1 MTVFK
6 GKSQVPCGLFHFWG
20 AGDYGPFSLTVQ
32 SLHLEVQ
39 LGQPCG
45 QFTGDKAGSL
55 PLDSGLRHVLHN
67 LSEALDLG
75 S

>member
-1 MTVFK
+1 MTAFK
-6 GKSQVPCGLFHFWG
+6 GKSQAPRSLFHFWG
-20 AGDYGPFSLTVQ
+20 AGDSGPFSLTVQ

-45 QFTGDKAGSL
+45 QFMGDKAGSL
-55 PLDSGLRHVLHN
+55 PLDSGLRCVLHN
-67 LSEALDLG
+67 LSEVLDLG